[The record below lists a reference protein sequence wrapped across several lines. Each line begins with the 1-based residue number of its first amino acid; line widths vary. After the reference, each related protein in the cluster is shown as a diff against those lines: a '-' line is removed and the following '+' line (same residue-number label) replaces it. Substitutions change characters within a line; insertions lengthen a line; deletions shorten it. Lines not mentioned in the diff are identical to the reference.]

1 MSHTEDS
8 LYRFA
13 DARFFTSWQLN
24 NIERNNCRNDT
35 YADYGTHGSDKC
47 PDEAAFGWEPAAAVY
62 NKTQQELIWDKQ
74 HGDARRVNS
83 QEVSGSSRNH

>member
-1 MSHTEDS
+1 MWGS
-8 LYRFA
+8 LQA
-13 DARFFTSWQLN
+13 TNWTTQGN
-24 NIERNNCRNDT
+24 NYRNDT

-47 PDEAAFGWEPAAAVY
+47 PDEAAFGWEPAAVVY
-62 NKTQQELIWDKQ
+62 NKTQHELIWDKQ